1 MGMMVCMIC
10 GKRLNVYDEY
20 ATLITHEDVAE
31 EVPPVKELG
40 GKYVCKDCWD
50 KLVKRS
56 ETLEKKAGKVKSKTE
71 EELRI
76 ALINPKVK
84 KVEDWGEVERGSGL
98 VFLEVSG
105 IEISIF
111 ADDLESFIKDL
122 LIKYENR
129 EDPWKQETCKG
140 REG

>member
-1 MGMMVCMIC
+1 MGIMVCMIC

-20 ATLITHEDVAE
+20 ATLLTHEDVAE

-56 ETLEKKAGKVKSKTE
+56 K

-140 REG
+140 RKG